1 MTVVDLINSLAVQVV
16 DLTTLSPLGFF
27 IASLGVATA
36 LLLLDFNE
44 DVPVSLNLP
53 GSRRRLGAAASIII
67 TGTVV
72 SLVADVGIMSIFVR
86 LRSELFSFGIVG
98 LILIAFWFGRNG

>member
-1 MTVVDLINSLAVQVV
+1 MAAVELINSLAVQIVE
-16 DLTTLSPLGFF
+16 LTTLTPLGFF
-27 IASLGVATA
+27 IASLAVATA
-36 LLLLDFNE
+36 LLLLDFNK
-44 DVPVSLNLP
+44 DVPFSLNLP

-72 SLVADVGIMSIFVR
+72 SLVADVGVLSIFVR

-98 LILIAFWFGRNG
+98 LILIAFWFGRKG